1 MAIKQDQPKK
11 LLLIISE
18 NTGRD
23 TREHSERGIVYGMLL
38 GHFAGETLQAQTIL
52 GDRNKGCNLATC

>member
-1 MAIKQDQPKK
+1 MAIKQDQPSK

-23 TREHSERGIVYGMLL
+23 TREHSERGTVYGMLL

-52 GDRNKGCNLATC
+52 GDRNQDCNLAIC